1 MAAAVAVVV
10 LGCSALANA
19 PARAEGEGPVIVI
32 PSRPGVP
39 VIINGRDASYA
50 VVEGDWGLSRPGA
63 GVITVIGGSPVLPNP
78 VYTRRNSYH
87 PKYGRAPER
96 GRNEIEPPADRALPD
111 PAESFSRSWSTS
123 SDVTPVNNAPRAIS
137 RPSQS
142 DGPDESDAFDSA
154 PATITD
160 PQTNPQNVNPSGLNN
175 GGNNSSNNN
184 QNNNQNNNNNN
195 HHSNNHNSHFSNNNS
210 RRPSNHHH

>member
-1 MAAAVAVVV
+1 MWDGFDVAFVAAFVAVVV
-10 LGCSALANA
+10 LGFSALAGA

-123 SDVTPVNNAPRAIS
+123 SDVTPVNDAPRRHPGRS
-137 RPSQS
+137 NRT
-142 DGPDESDAFDSA
+142 GRMTSDAAPADYA

-160 PQTNPQNVNPSGLNN
+160 PQTYPQNFNPSGLIDQRQQRQQQFTA
-175 GGNNSSNNN
+175 SA
-184 QNNNQNNNNNN
+184 
-195 HHSNNHNSHFSNNNS
+195 
-210 RRPSNHHH
+210 HHHH

>member
-1 MAAAVAVVV
+1 MRSMAAAVAVVV
-10 LGCSALANA
+10 VLGCFALASA

-123 SDVTPVNNAPRAIS
+123 SDVTPVNDAPRATS
-137 RPSQS
+137 RPQQS
-142 DGPDESDAFDSA
+142 NGPDESDAAPADYA

-160 PQTNPQNVNPSGLNN
+160 PQTYPQNVNPSGLNN
-175 GGNNSSNNN
+175 NNIN
-184 QNNNQNNNNNN
+184 
-195 HHSNNHNSHFSNNNS
+195 SNNNS
-210 RRPSNHHH
+210 RRQRYHHH

>member
-1 MAAAVAVVV
+1 MLRAAAFFAV
-10 LGCSALANA
+10 LAGFAAFAAA
-19 PARAEGEGPVIVI
+19 PARADNGPVIVI

-63 GVITVIGGSPVLPNP
+63 GQITVIGGSLVLPNP
-78 VYTRRNSYH
+78 VYTRRHAYH

-96 GRNEIEPPADRALPD
+96 GRNEVEPAADRALPD

-123 SDVTPVNNAPRAIS
+123 SDVTPVSDTA
-137 RPSQS
+137 RPSSGRAQ
-142 DGPDESDAFDSA
+142 PLNPNDADNA

-160 PQTNPQNVNPSGLNN
+160 PQTFNQDFIPSVIVE
-175 GGNNSSNNN
+175 
-184 QNNNQNNNNNN
+184 Q
-195 HHSNNHNSHFSNNNS
+195 
-210 RRPSNHHH
+210 RRRRRH